1 MKTCKPDL
9 QLSVGHHFRNS
20 DPTTG
25 GIIINELSI

>member
-9 QLSVGHHFRNS
+9 QLSVGHHLET

-25 GIIINELSI
+25 GIIINEPSI